1 MVADGGPAS
10 TLGAGVIK
18 AETVLESLGQVAL
31 DDAVN
36 EITIGPT

>member
-1 MVADGGPAS
+1 MVTDGGPAS

-18 AETVLESLGQVAL
+18 TEIVSESLGQLVL

-36 EITIGPT
+36 EIIIGPT